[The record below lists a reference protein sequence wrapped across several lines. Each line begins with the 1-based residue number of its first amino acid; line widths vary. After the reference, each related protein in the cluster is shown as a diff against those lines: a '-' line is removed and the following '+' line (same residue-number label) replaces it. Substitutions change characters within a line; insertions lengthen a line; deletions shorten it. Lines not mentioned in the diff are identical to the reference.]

1 MGIANKVAQAL
12 ARRIGYESTEA
23 AEKAFGKTNWENKVA
38 AEEFRAKG
46 GETGQ
51 KAAASNMEDIPVPP
65 PRPKQF
71 KRQWPTLPGVGES
84 TVQLPPRT
92 RGPDSPVDR
101 TSFDAELEPQVF
113 PEGDF
118 GALSRKVGAAAG
130 MGTATAVVAGKSD
143 KIAQEDDPGEE
154 PEEQWEWEWDSAE
167 EDTAE
172 ESPPTAPYSDILG
185 GREKEAASA
194 AVESIS
200 VKEPSRKGIDSA
212 YRLWEEAVNKLDS
225 KGADT
230 SDIDAEI
237 AAARAEYKQAKK
249 TNEWKELAAMIAH
262 GLAQFGAYA
271 AGGSEFVVGDKLN
284 VPKIDYSKRTDQSA
298 REYEMMVGIAEKQRA
313 ARKQAAR
320 DEYDMQKERLRPL
333 REKVDVEQ
341 QLYNQEATTG
351 REDVR
356 ANRYKEAAQKR
367 EDVLQTKAAI
377 AERRDIE
384 KQAETER
391 KRLDDIQK
399 SVLRASGQKKDS
411 LNALRGQAEAMGV
424 EPDQIEKIENPED
437 TVFIRE
443 KTKKANLQSALL
455 EMINRTRSNLSSRK
469 PAASVAPLS
478 EEDRQALEW
487 ANKNPTDPRAI
498 EIRNR
503 LNR

>member
-12 ARRIGYESTEA
+12 ARRIGYESAEA
-23 AEKAFGKTNWENKVA
+23 AEKAFGKTNWENKIS

-51 KAAASNMEDIPVPP
+51 RAAGSNMEDIPAPAGE
-65 PRPKQF
+65 KSF
-71 KRQWPTLPGVGES
+71 GRQWPTAPGMEES
-84 TVQLPPRT
+84 TTPMQPRT
-92 RGPDSPVDR
+92 RGADSPVDR
-101 TSFDAELEPQVF
+101 TSFDRELEPQAF

-130 MGTATAVVAGKSD
+130 MGTAAAVAAGKSD
-143 KIAQEDDPGEE
+143 KISSEDDPGEE
-154 PEEQWEWEWDSAE
+154 PAEKSEWDSE
-167 EDTAE
+167 EDVSGETGA
-172 ESPPTAPYSDILG
+172 PAPYSNILG
-185 GREKEAASA
+185 GKEKEAASA
-194 AVESIS
+194 AIDNIT

-230 SDIDAEI
+230 SDIDIEI
-237 AAARAEYKQAKK
+237 AAAREEYKQAKK
-249 TNEWKELAAMIAH
+249 TNEWKELATMIAH

-284 VPKIDYSKRTDQSA
+284 VPKIDYSKRTDQAA
-298 REYEMMVGIAEKQRA
+298 REYEMMSSTAEKQRA

-320 DEYDMQKERLRPL
+320 DEYEMQKERLRPL

-341 QLYNQEATTG
+341 QIYNQEATTG
-351 REDVR
+351 REGIR
-356 ANRYKEAAQKR
+356 ASRYEEAAQKR
-367 EDVLQTKAAI
+367 EAVQQTKADI
-377 AERRDIE
+377 AERRDTE

-391 KRLDDIQK
+391 KRLDDVQK
-399 SVLRASGQKKDS
+399 SVLRAAGQKKDS
-411 LNALRGQAEAMGV
+411 LDALRGQAEAMGV
-424 EPDQIEKIENPED
+424 EPEQIEKIENPED

-455 EMINRTRSNLSSRK
+455 EMINRTRSGLSRRQQ
-469 PAASVAPLS
+469 PAGPTAPRPLS

-487 ANKNPTDPRAI
+487 ANKNPTDPRAT